1 MKTRKNFFHYTSDQ
15 SGMTLIEIMLALLIL
30 GTIMTMVSISLSG
43 SLNILNATRSQ
54 GEIYH
59 RAQVA
64 LQRISEDLSSAVLIE
79 SAEFIGSDDQVDGQD
94 ADTLEFTSTAHV
106 VFNREVDN
114 PGLAAISYG
123 VQEDELREG
132 ELLLFRSDQLLATS
146 DPDGAI
152 EGEREGL
159 ILCDRLRSVNFTY
172 FDEEGEELE
181 EWSTSED
188 VFSEE
193 SERKLPVAVS
203 CTLEFWVDRENE
215 TSIEFKTGV
224 LLPVGL
230 INAQSDQN
238 NTDT

>member
-30 GTIMTMVSISLSG
+30 GTVMTMVSISLSG